1 MSEAK
6 EEKRCSRCRKTKPRT
21 NTYFSKN
28 KRSPDGFCLW
38 CKKCQKEYRD
48 RRILHTNSNAPKTYE
63 LHSLECAC
71 KECEKRNE
79 RIYKN
84 QQGRGKADVTET
96 LGIQSWN
103 QVDSVLREMA
113 ELQSDINK
121 ETTVCEKRV
130 SMIREYSK
138 EVIEPWLVHQI
149 VLQATL
155 QNFLRKDGRKRL
167 VGRYR
172 FGIINFFRG
181 RLKIKLNLN
190 LAKQQ
195 RGKP

>member
-6 EEKRCSRCRKTKPRT
+6 EEKRCSRCKKTKPRT
-21 NTYFSKN
+21 NAYFSKN
-28 KRSPDGFCLW
+28 KRTLDGFCPW

-48 RRILHTNSNAPKTYE
+48 ERMLYTNPNTPKTYE
-63 LHSLECAC
+63 LHSLECTC

-84 QQGRGKADVTET
+84 QRGRGKAAVTET
-96 LGIQSWN
+96 LGIQDWN

-121 ETTVCEKRV
+121 EMTVCEKRA
-130 SMIREYSK
+130 SMIKKYSD

-149 VLQATL
+149 ALQTML
-155 QNFLRKDGRKRL
+155 QNFLRKNSKKRI

-172 FGIINFFRG
+172 FGVINFFRG
-181 RLKIKLNLN
+181 RLKIKLNLK
-190 LAKQQ
+190 LAKRQ